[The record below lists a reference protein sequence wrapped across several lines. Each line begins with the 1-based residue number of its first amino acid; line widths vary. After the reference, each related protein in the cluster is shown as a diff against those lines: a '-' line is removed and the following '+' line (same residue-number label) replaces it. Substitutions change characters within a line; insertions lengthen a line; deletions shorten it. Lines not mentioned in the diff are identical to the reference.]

1 MDGYDNTHKHS
12 YFLESGTYVTKGTR
26 PAMKKFVILGG
37 GYGGLTVALHLLEH
51 NIPKDTEIVLMD
63 RMPYQGLKTEYY
75 ALAAGTVSEAE
86 IRVAFPADPR
96 IILKYGEVSH
106 VDLDNKLIHLEGQDP
121 QSYDWLVI
129 ALGCVDKFHCI
140 EGAGQ
145 YAHSIQT
152 LSASRRTYQALN
164 DLKPYAQV
172 SVVGGGL
179 SGVEIASELRE
190 SRPDLNVRVIDRG
203 ASILSSYPEKL
214 QAYVREWFIEHGVE
228 LRPHV
233 SLHRIEPNVL
243 YNKDEQILTD
253 LTVWT
258 AGIQPS
264 PVVEKLNVPKDNQGR
279 VLLNEYY
286 QIPEYNEVFVVGDCA
301 SLPFSPSAQAAEG
314 QGKQVAEIML
324 ALWKGEKPHLKPIK
338 LKGVLGSLGKK
349 AGFGMM
355 GSRTIMGK
363 VPRVLKSG
371 VLWMSK
377 HHFG

>member
-1 MDGYDNTHKHS
+1 
-12 YFLESGTYVTKGTR
+12 
-26 PAMKKFVILGG
+26 MKKFVILGG
-37 GYGGLTVALHLLEH
+37 GYGGLTVAQELLEGD
-51 NIPKDTEIVLMD
+51 IPKDTEIVLLD

-86 IRVAFPADPR
+86 IRVAFPSDPR
-96 IILKYGEVSH
+96 IILKYGEVSS
-106 VDLDNKLIHLEGQDP
+106 VDLEKKLIYLEGQDP
-121 QSYDWLVI
+121 LSYDWLVI

-140 EGAGQ
+140 EGADV

-152 LSASRRTYQALN
+152 LSASRKTYQALN

-203 ASILSSYPEKL
+203 ASILSAYPEKL
-214 QAYVREWFIEHGVE
+214 QSYVRTWFVEHGVE
-228 LRPHV
+228 MRSHV
-233 SLHRIEPNVL
+233 SLHRVEPGVL
-243 YNKDEQILTD
+243 HNKDEQILTD

-264 PVVEKLNVPKDNQGR
+264 PVVQQLDVPKDNQGR
-279 VLLNEYY
+279 VLLNEYH
-286 QIPEYNEVFVVGDCA
+286 QIPAHPDVYVVGDCA
-301 SLPFSPSAQAAEG
+301 SLPFSPSAQAAEA
-314 QGKQVAEIML
+314 QGKQVAEVMT
-324 ALWKGEKPHLKPIK
+324 ALWKGETPQLRPIK

-355 GSRTIMGK
+355 GSRMIIGK

-371 VLWMSK
+371 VLWLSK

>member
-1 MDGYDNTHKHS
+1 
-12 YFLESGTYVTKGTR
+12 
-26 PAMKKFVILGG
+26 MKKFVILGG
-37 GYGGLTVALHLLEH
+37 GYGGLTLALHLLEH
-51 NIPKDTEIVLMD
+51 DIPKDTELVLLD

-86 IRVAFPADPR
+86 IRVAFPTDPR
-96 IILKYGEVSH
+96 IILKYGEVSS
-106 VDLDNKLIHLEGQDP
+106 VDLEQKLIYMNGNDP
-121 QSYDWLVI
+121 LSYDWLVI
-129 ALGCVDKFHCI
+129 ALGCVDKFHSI
-140 EGAGQ
+140 EGAEL
-145 YAHSIQT
+145 YAHGIQT
-152 LSASRRTYQALN
+152 LSASRKTYQALN

-190 SRPDLNVRVIDRG
+190 SRPDLNVRMIDRG

-214 QAYVREWFIEHGVE
+214 QAYVREWFVEHGVE
-228 LRPHV
+228 MRSHV
-233 SLHRIEPNVL
+233 SLHRVEPHVL
-243 YNKDEQILTD
+243 YNNDEEIITD

-264 PVVEKLNVPKDNQGR
+264 PVVQQLNVAKDGQGR

-286 QIPEYNEVFVVGDCA
+286 QIPEYTDVFVVGDCA

-324 ALWKGEKPHLKPIK
+324 ALWKGETPRLKPIK

-363 VPRVLKSG
+363 VPRVMKSG

>member
-1 MDGYDNTHKHS
+1 MSK
-12 YFLESGTYVTKGTR
+12 L
-26 PAMKKFVILGG
+26 VILGG
-37 GYGGLTVALHLLEH
+37 GYGGLTLALHLLEKE
-51 NIPKDTEIVLMD
+51 PPYGTEIVLVD

-86 IRVAFPADPR
+86 IRVQFPADPR
-96 IILKYGEVSH
+96 VKLKYGEVTR
-106 VDLDNKLIHLEGQDP
+106 VDLERKLVNMEGCDP
-121 QSYDWLVI
+121 ISYDWLVI
-129 ALGCVDKFHCI
+129 ALGCVDRFHGI
-140 EGAGQ
+140 EGAQQ

-152 LSASRRTYQALN
+152 LSSARKTYQSIN
-164 DLKPYAQV
+164 DLQPYAQV
-172 SVVGGGL
+172 SIVGGGL

-190 SRPDLNVRVIDRG
+190 SRPDLNIRVIDRG
-203 ASILSSYPEKL
+203 ASILSSFPEKL
-214 QAYVREWFIEHGVE
+214 QAYVREWFLEHEVE
-228 LRPHV
+228 MLSRI
-233 SLHRIEPNVL
+233 SLTKVEPGIL
-243 YNKDEQILTD
+243 YNGHEEILTD
-253 LTVWT
+253 LAVWT

-264 PVVEKLNVPKDNQGR
+264 PIVQQLDLPKDNQGR

-286 QIPEYNEVFVVGDCA
+286 QVPAYPEVFVVGDCA
-301 SLPFSPSAQAAEG
+301 SLPFSPSAQAAEE
-314 QGKQVAEIML
+314 QGKQVADVMH
-324 ALWKGEKPHLKPIK
+324 ALWKGETPRLKPIK